1 MTHVFEQAIARALG
15 DPSLAEVL
23 GRFSD
28 DFQKARTRAYA
39 GIDFEALR
47 DRIVAIKSDAAGRLD
62 ELAAEFTRQAQARGA
77 RVLRARTPAE
87 ARAIVLEQAQQRG
100 VRRVVKSKSIA
111 SEEIALN
118 AHLEQA
124 GLEVDETDLGEWI
137 VQLAHQRPSHMIMPA
152 IHLRREQVART
163 FSAHLGTELPPDIP
177 RLVEAARQAL
187 RPKLLA
193 ADMGISGANIA
204 VAETGSL
211 VIVSNEGNARLVTT
225 LPPLHLALVGVEK
238 LVPRLPDVAPI
249 LQALPRSATA
259 QLMSSYVSI
268 ISGVTP
274 GADRRPKE
282 LVVVLLDH
290 RRLELAAD
298 PEFAPALRCIRCACC
313 LNVCPVFR
321 LVGGHVFGHVYTGG
335 IGAILTA
342 WFDTLERSADMQ
354 TLCIGC
360 GRCRELCP
368 ARIDIPELI
377 VGLRG
382 RLARRPGAA
391 RPERALFALMRNRTA
406 FHALL
411 RTAALAQK
419 PFVRGGLIRHLPLG
433 LAGLARHR
441 SLPAIAAVPFRK
453 RFAAL
458 PQAEA
463 PSATA
468 VLFAGCLLDFV
479 YPELGE
485 AIVRLLARAGVRV
498 AFPAGQLC
506 CGAPARYA
514 GAWDEAAEISIA
526 NLQALEAEQA
536 DWVVSACP
544 TCTVALKRD
553 LGATL
558 ERTGRHEWLEPAA
571 RLGAKV
577 IDVGS
582 LLLELGRAGRLRF
595 TPRTHDRR
603 VTYHDSCHLGRT
615 LGATAQPRELL
626 RAAGFELVEMSEPG
640 ACCGM
645 GGSYSL
651 KQPEISAAIL
661 RRKLADIRATGAP
674 IVATDCPG
682 CLLQLRG
689 GFDCE
694 KLPVAAQH
702 TLALLLEQLERAAR
716 AAT

>member
-1 MTHVFEQAIARALG
+1 VTRAFEQAIAHALG
-15 DPSLAEVL
+15 DASLAEVL

-28 DFQKARTRAYA
+28 DFQQARARAYA

-47 DRIVAIKSDAAGRLD
+47 DRIVALKGDAAGRLE

-77 RVLRARTPAE
+77 MVLRAHTPAE
-87 ARAIVLEQAQQRG
+87 ARAMVLELAQQRG
-100 VRRVVKSKSIA
+100 VRRVVKSKSMA

-163 FSAHLGTELPPDIP
+163 FSHHLATELPPDIP
-177 RLVEAARQAL
+177 RLVETARQAL

-211 VIVSNEGNARLVTT
+211 VIVSNEGNARLVST
-225 LPPLHLALVGVEK
+225 LPRLHLALVGIEK
-238 LVPRLPDVAPI
+238 LVARLSDVAPI

-268 ISGVTP
+268 ISGATP
-274 GADRRPKE
+274 GADRQPKE

-290 RRLELAAD
+290 RRLELGAD
-298 PEFAPALRCIRCACC
+298 PEFAAALRCIRCACC

-368 ARIDIPELI
+368 ARIDVPELI
-377 VGLRG
+377 LGLRQ
-382 RLARRPGAA
+382 RLARRPGAV

-419 PFVRGGLIRHLPLG
+419 PFVRSGLIRHLPLG
-433 LAGLARHR
+433 LAGLTRHR
-441 SLPAIAAVPFRK
+441 SLPAIAEVPFRK

-458 PQAEA
+458 PQPEA
-463 PSATA
+463 PRATA

-485 AIVRLLARAGVRV
+485 AIVRLLARAGIRSVL
-498 AFPAGQLC
+498 PAGQLC

-514 GAWDEAAEISIA
+514 GAWDEAADIGIA
-526 NLQALEAEQA
+526 NLQALGAEAA

-544 TCTVALKRD
+544 TCTVALRRD
-553 LGATL
+553 LAPML
-558 ERTGRHEWLEPAA
+558 ERAGRHEWLEPAA

-582 LLLELGRAGRLRF
+582 LLLALVRSGRLRF
-595 TPRTHDRR
+595 TPRADGRR

-615 LGATAQPRELL
+615 LGATAPPRELL

-651 KQPEISAAIL
+651 EQPEISAAIL
-661 RRKLADIRATGAP
+661 RRKLDDIRATDAP
-674 IVATDCPG
+674 LVATDCPG

-689 GFDCE
+689 GCDGA
-694 KLPVAAQH
+694 KLRVAAKH
-702 TLALLLEQLERAAR
+702 TLELLLAQLAPEGLAAS
-716 AAT
+716 